1 MSLPLLAFQERMCG
15 ALVRRLRLLKAQYDE
30 VPANRPEMADTLRL
44 AEGATLLQAPTGV
57 GKTLLA
63 VEVVRAF
70 SAAENIIWFWFVP
83 FTGLIRQAQNTFR
96 AQAPAQKLLTLDADR
111 SAEALRNGGV
121 YVISWQSV
129 AASRADTR
137 VVRQTRDEGLSID
150 ALIQTARDLGY
161 RIGCVVDE
169 AHHGFKKARES
180 TAFFANVLRP
190 DYALLMTATPRD
202 EDALTFSERTG
213 YQLGAPDRWPTVS
226 REEGVAAGLLKANVK
241 TVRFLAAPGMESR
254 MLDFERLALRQASAL
269 HRLIKQEL
277 VPIGV
282 TPLLL
287 VQVPNGAEAAREAE
301 AVLIREQGFL
311 PEQIRTHTS
320 DEPDEGLASIAN
332 DNSVEV
338 LIFKIAVATGFDAPR
353 AFTLAALRGVRD
365 PSFGVQVVGRIMR
378 VHRLLQGRKTLSPLL
393 SSGYVFLA
401 NEADQE
407 GLHDAADLINELR
420 SREPA
425 TGPQTMLTVRVD
437 EAGTSVDVIA
447 DGAQFALTHPSG
459 EFPAFTSSVS
469 ETNEGPSIGVNET
482 AQELAEAAQAIGKEL
497 ESSTPNSPGPGS
509 PPGTPPD
516 AETDTDAAISANLD
530 GLTRA
535 IAQGALSGERRY
547 PLRDGTI
554 TELRSESLPSLPD
567 DFEERLVA
575 SIDFSQVLADRD
587 RENARVT
594 QRTEGLFEED
604 QPLDE
609 RVLARLS
616 APIIAERAKQIT
628 LAFEDIDQRH
638 FLRLL
643 EDRFKT
649 ALQNA
654 GIDVPDDPETL
665 RRQLDLVLVRNP
677 RLVREAHR
685 RVRSTLISIVP
696 VHLPS
701 ELVSP
706 VRLPRATKNLYG
718 VFPPGMGTDE
728 NQFARSL
735 DCSDEVLWWHRNEP
749 SRNPAHPESVGLWG
763 WSGGVA
769 GFYPDFVVAVQG
781 RSETLGPALAEIKGM
796 HLQEADK
803 AKAGARHLTY
813 GRVFVVGKRSRD
825 DERFWYFRLENN
837 ALTPDG
843 VFDPARMKFD
853 L

>member
-1 MSLPLLAFQERMCG
+1 MTLPLLAFQERMCG
-15 ALVRRLRLLKAQYDE
+15 ALVRRFRALKAQYDATP
-30 VPANRPEMADTLRL
+30 VSQSEMADALRL

-70 SAAENIIWFWFVP
+70 SATENIIWFWFVP

-96 AQAPAQKLLTLDADR
+96 AQAPAQKILTLDADR

-121 YVISWQSV
+121 FVISWQAV
-129 AASRADTR
+129 AASRAETR

-150 ALIQTARDLGY
+150 ALIETARELGY

-213 YQLGAPDRWPTVS
+213 YQLGSPDSWPTIS

-254 MLDFERLALRQASAL
+254 MLDFERLALRQATAL
-269 HRLIKQEL
+269 HRVIKQEL
-277 VPIGV
+277 ASAGI

-287 VQVPNGAEAAREAE
+287 VQVPNGAEAARDAE
-301 AVLIREQGFL
+301 EILTHEMGFL
-311 PEQIRTHTS
+311 PDQVRTHTS

-332 DNSVEV
+332 DYSVEV
-338 LIFKIAVATGFDAPR
+338 LIFKVSVATGFDAPR

-365 PSFGVQVVGRIMR
+365 PNFGVQVVGRIMR
-378 VHRLLQGRKTLSPLL
+378 VHRLLQGRKTLNPLL
-393 SSGYVFLA
+393 TSGYVFLA

-407 GLHDAADLINELR
+407 GLNSAADLINELR

-437 EAGTSVDVIA
+437 AESTSVDVTTDGTQFSLTRPPGETPALRAETPDA
-447 DGAQFALTHPSG
+447 DETVLPGDDGSVAQTLAFAAS
-459 EFPAFTSSVS
+459 
-469 ETNEGPSIGVNET
+469 
-482 AQELAEAAQAIGKEL
+482 AIGDQL
-497 ESSTPNSPGPGS
+497 QSHPTA
-509 PPGTPPD
+509 GTPPQD
-516 AETDTDAAISANLD
+516 SLPASGTSSSAGLD
-530 GLTRA
+530 SLTQA
-535 IAQGALSGERRY
+535 LAHGAFSGERRY
-547 PLRDGTI
+547 PLREGAVA
-554 TELRSESLPSLPD
+554 ELLSESLPLLPD

-575 SIDFSQVLADRD
+575 SIDFSQVLADRE
-587 RENARVT
+587 RESARVT
-594 QRTEGLFEED
+594 QRTEGLFEEER
-604 QPLDE
+604 PLDE

-616 APIIAERAKQIT
+616 APIIAERAKQLT
-628 LAFEDIDQRH
+628 LAFDDIDQRH
-638 FLRLL
+638 FLQLL
-643 EDRFKT
+643 EKRFRE

-654 GIDVPDDPETL
+654 GIEVPPDPETL

-677 RLVREAHR
+677 RLVREAHL
-685 RVRSTLISIVP
+685 RVRSTLISTVP
-696 VHLPS
+696 VPLPA
-701 ELVSP
+701 EIVSP
-706 VRLPRATKNLYG
+706 ARLARSAKNLYG

-728 NQFARSL
+728 SQFARSL
-735 DCSDEVLWWHRNEP
+735 DCSEEVVWWHRNEP
-749 SRNPAHPESVGLWG
+749 TRNPARPESVGLWG
-763 WSGGVA
+763 WSGGLA
-769 GFYPDFVVAVQG
+769 GFYPDFVVAIQG
-781 RSETLGPALAEIKGM
+781 RSEALGPALAEVKGM

-803 AKAGARHLTY
+803 AKAGARHQAY
-813 GRVFVVGKRSRD
+813 GRVFMVGKRSRD
-825 DERFWYFRLENN
+825 DEQFWYFCLENN

-843 VFDPARMKFD
+843 VFEPSRMRYD
-853 L
+853 Q